1 MKSVFWT
8 THEHY
13 LTIDD
18 KGKKAYHQVQVDR
31 LAPRGV
37 ISVQEMSS
45 SPVPADEELYYELKR
60 DNVADDYDEGF
71 NMCDK
76 CKEAILAMRK
86 QLEEKNDRPNNP
98 NPDRPEL

>member
-1 MKSVFWT
+1 M
-8 THEHY
+8 
-13 LTIDD
+13 D
-18 KGKKAYHQVQVDR
+18 KDYYIQTESYVQYCDVC
-31 LAPRGV
+31 G
-37 ISVQEMSS
+37 EYFG
-45 SPVPADEELYYELKR
+45 PARHK
-60 DNVADDYDEGF
+60 GF